1 MPGARSRKIRTGH
14 RRRPTHARRHFVLVG
29 SGALAL
35 ALTSALSIASF
46 SGVDVAGA
54 AVARAQSIADLFA
67 RRSPGQ
73 RTEAHLT
80 KTKHKHFA
88 VLAERQEAPP
98 VPAIEKPLVEAFLPP
113 PAAPLIPEEIAGLE
127 QSAPLIPAV
136 FTPGPGGVFFSPCCG
151 TGGPGGGGGPPPN
164 QPPPNQPPPN
174 QPPPNQP
181 PPVPEPSTWAMIITG
196 FGLTGF
202 ALRRRRAADRLSLG
216 G

>member
-1 MPGARSRKIRTGH
+1 MPGASSRKIRTGH
-14 RRRPTHARRHFVLVG
+14 QRRTRRARRHFLLVG

-35 ALTSALSIASF
+35 ALTSALSIASL

-54 AVARAQSIADLFA
+54 AVARAQSIADLLA

-88 VLAERQEAPP
+88 VLAERQPAEAPP

-113 PAAPLIPEEIAGLE
+113 VAAPVIPEEIANVE
-127 QSAPLIPAV
+127 QLAPPIPAV
-136 FTPGPGGVFFSPCCG
+136 FTPGSGGVIFSPCCG
-151 TGGPGGGGGPPPN
+151 GGGPGGGGGPPPN

-174 QPPPNQP
+174 QPPP
-181 PPVPEPSTWAMIITG
+181 VPEPSSWAMMIAG
-196 FGLTGF
+196 FALTGF
-202 ALRRRRAADRLSLG
+202 ALRRSRAADRLSLDN
-216 G
+216 

>member
-14 RRRPTHARRHFVLVG
+14 QRRPRHDRRHFVLVG

-46 SGVDVAGA
+46 NGVDVAGA
-54 AVARAQSIADLFA
+54 AVARAQSIADLLA

-88 VLAERQEAPP
+88 VLAERQPAEIPA
-98 VPAIEKPLVEAFLPP
+98 PAIEKPLVEALLPP
-113 PAAPLIPEEIAGLE
+113 VVGPVIPEALPTLSEAAPPITPAIF
-127 QSAPLIPAV
+127 APVI
-136 FTPGPGGVFFSPCCG
+136 GGAIFAPCCG
-151 TGGPGGGGGPPPN
+151 GGGPGGGGGPPGQPPPPN
-164 QPPPNQPPPN
+164 QPPPNQPPA
-174 QPPPNQP
+174 
-181 PPVPEPSTWAMIITG
+181 VPEPSSWAMMILG

-202 ALRRRRAADRLSLG
+202 ALRRRRSADPSLLER
-216 G
+216 